1 MSWNDFKRPVR
12 WLQDLM
18 QIQSFNCQRVS
29 KVGGIGACT
38 HLTVYSFI
46 TSIIL
51 YSSLILFYIVL
62 YHVLYIIFY
71 HHQFFKKDMVFRRF
85 CPKWPSGLEAGHLFF
100 SSVDLRMGQ
109 KHMDIHD
116 FAGDSCARPNV
127 IGWMLKGTICKK
139 LW

>member
-46 TSIIL
+46 TSILL
-51 YSSLILFYIVL
+51 YSLILFYIVL
-62 YHVLYIIFY
+62 YHVISSSIISFL
-71 HHQFFKKDMVFRRF
+71 FKKDMV
-85 CPKWPSGLEAGHLFF
+85 KTA
-100 SSVDLRMGQ
+100 V
-109 KHMDIHD
+109 
-116 FAGDSCARPNV
+116 FAPQMAIPR
-127 IGWMLKGTICKK
+127 
-139 LW
+139 